1 MKKTMAI
8 VDASLKQQIFNTE
21 DRMADRV
28 KEALSWFEVSENDE
42 NPTYKQVFDYLL
54 ILYENA
60 IHNLKEDIIRPCDDH
75 PARPP
80 KVTTPKPS
88 MMETTDIVKRLN
100 KGYLRFVYDTSKER
114 ILQHFKEEEVKEDL
128 NPSEQTTA

>member
-1 MKKTMAI
+1 MAI
-8 VDASLKQQIFNTE
+8 VDASLKQQIFHTE
-21 DRMADRV
+21 NRMADRV
-28 KEALSWFEVSENDE
+28 KESLSLFEDSTEVG

-60 IHNLKEDIIRPCDDH
+60 VHNLKEDIIKPCDD
-75 PARPP
+75 PRPRQP
-80 KVTTPKPS
+80 KVTPS
-88 MMETTDIVKRLN
+88 PNMMETTDIVKRLN

-128 NPSEQTTA
+128 NPSEQTTAEQG

>member
-1 MKKTMAI
+1 MAI

-28 KEALSWFEVSENDE
+28 KEALSWFEVNENDE

-60 IHNLKEDIIRPCDDH
+60 IHNLKEDIIKPYDDP

-80 KVTTPKPS
+80 KVTPKPS

-128 NPSEQTTA
+128 NPSEQTTAE